1 MSMDAARASRLSLLT
16 VLLGLAMGAA
26 ALWLGLGE
34 GAIALWGFGAA
45 CLLQIPSALSLR
57 WRIREGLG
65 NSGLERDRVTLRV
78 VSHLLRLLALGLA
91 MASGSA
97 LLGERGP
104 QAGLT
109 RLGLALDW
117 PSLPSPRP
125 RISSASN
132 LLRSPDTLPFSSSSA
147 KDCSVVTFL
156 SWLYK

>member
-65 NSGLERDRVTLRV
+65 NSGLDRDRVTLRV
-78 VSHLLRLLALGLA
+78 VSHLLRLLALGWPWPRVLPCW
-91 MASGSA
+91 ASVA
-97 LLGERGP
+97 
-104 QAGLT
+104 
-109 RLGLALDW
+109 
-117 PSLPSPRP
+117 PRP
-125 RISSASN
+125 G
-132 LLRSPDTLPFSSSSA
+132 
-147 KDCSVVTFL
+147 
-156 SWLYK
+156 